1 MRLKRES
8 SLVSVFTAL
17 VLAPICSAVAGEN
30 PPLPPPPAP
39 DAPEFRPC
47 IPCPDYEDG
56 EEVRYSYFGTAVET
70 LPAASFCE
78 NARPGVRVIFVPK
91 ESPAAKAGIS
101 VGDILISLDGQK
113 LFFPNQLSALV
124 RSYEPGTEVEVEF
137 LRGSEVLKKKVKIGE
152 RLIMPMKADM
162 RARDDVRIYINGREF
177 LLADGANFGGWISLT
192 PNGILIRDTLD
203 VPAEFQQLVSRM
215 KSKIN
220 DPHRTLEFLRQQY
233 DDARK
238 AALGKAHQAF
248 SQFFYGNGNS
258 VVIVGDNTRREITV
272 SRAEDG
278 KVIFRGNCA
287 TQEEID
293 AIPDEAKKII
303 SAFTQLKPME
313 SAVPAKKSEK

>member
-1 MRLKRES
+1 MKRES
-8 SLVSVFTAL
+8 SLFSFFTAL
-17 VLAPICSAVAGEN
+17 VLAPFCSAVAGEN
-30 PPLPPPPAP
+30 PLSPPPPPP
-39 DAPEFRPC
+39 DAPQFRPC

-78 NARPGVRVIFVPK
+78 NARPGVRVVFVPK
-91 ESPAAKAGIS
+91 DSPAAKAGIF
-101 VGDILISLDGQK
+101 VGDILVAIDGQK

-124 RSYEPGTEVEVEF
+124 RSYKPGEEVEVEF
-137 LRGSEVLKKKVKIGE
+137 IRGSEILKKNVKIAE
-152 RLIMPMKADM
+152 RVIMPMKADM

-177 LLADGANFGGWISLT
+177 SLADGADFGGWISLT

-215 KSKIN
+215 KSKIK
-220 DPHRTLEFLRQQY
+220 DPHRTMEFLRQQY

-258 VVIVGDNTRREITV
+258 VVIIGDNARREITV

-303 SAFTQLKPME
+303 FSFTQLKPMPV
-313 SAVPAKKSEK
+313 AVPAKESGK